1 MRRFAAVLAA
11 LGLVACDAR
20 DSGPRSLVGD
30 TWAPGAHVLA
40 KDTIVLWQRLPQPN
54 GTTRLRTYTID
65 PAGGVQR
72 LEESERGEIVADA
85 DVETA
90 ARPRGEERSR
100 FSLDRRSLE
109 AIWKQAALLRPPA
122 LDPEVATGGY
132 AGEAFPHGCR
142 RIGGQAPDAGVN
154 FLNDAGWGM
163 FVLQRGCTGGEAEAA
178 RGALNAMLAV
188 LESRVT
194 AATPALPAR

>member
-1 MRRFAAVLAA
+1 MRGFAALLGALTLA
-11 LGLVACDAR
+11 ACDAR
-20 DSGPRSLVGD
+20 DAGPRSLVGD
-30 TWAPGAHVLA
+30 ASAPGAHVLA
-40 KDTIVLWQRLPQPN
+40 KDTIVVWQRVPQFD

-72 LEESERGEIVADA
+72 SEESERGEVVANVE
-85 DVETA
+85 VETA
-90 ARPRGEERSR
+90 VRPRGEERSR
-100 FSLDRRSLE
+100 FGLDRTSLE

-132 AGEAFPHGCR
+132 AGEAFPRGCR

-163 FVLQRGCTGGEAEAA
+163 FVLQPGCTGANAEAA
-178 RGALNAMLAV
+178 RGALDAMLAV
-188 LESRVT
+188 LESRIT
-194 AATPALPAR
+194 AAAPASPAR